1 MTSKP
6 LDFLIKY
13 IYIGHFKYAKDDAL
27 AFARAI
33 LLVITITMYSRCNT
47 QTIFLVTTECGYKD
61 R

>member
-33 LLVITITMYSRCNT
+33 LLVYIKLLDPVFRCT
-47 QTIFLVTTECGYKD
+47 LLCIYRSF